1 MPEKPSAVFLDTATV
16 GPGVDMSALEALLD
30 IEYYESTDKQDVAQR
45 IADREIVIVNKT
57 RIDRAAIEAA
67 KRVKLIVLTATGTD
81 NVDSRAAQEASIGV
95 ANTRDYCNTSVVQH
109 VFGLI
114 LSLTQHT
121 HRYDALVSTGAW
133 QRSNTFALFDYPIRE
148 LAGCNLGVVGY
159 GSLGQSVAE
168 LGRCLGMNLLISARP
183 GATDIPQGRLPFDQV
198 LRQSDVLT
206 LHCPLTEHTQHLL
219 GAEAFTAMKRDAILI
234 NTARGGLVDGA
245 ALVKALETG
254 EIAGAGIDV
263 LATEPPNADDPIL
276 STSLPN
282 LIVTPHIAWAAREAR
297 QRAVDQVAANIA
309 DFYAGGRLRRIV

>member
-1 MPEKPSAVFLDTATV
+1 
-16 GPGVDMSALEALLD
+16 MSALEALLD

-114 LSLTQHT
+114 LGLTQHT

-168 LGRCLGMNLLISARP
+168 LGRCLGMNVLISARP

-254 EIAGAGIDV
+254 EIAGAGIVV
-263 LATEPPNADDPIL
+263 LPTEPPNADDPIL
-276 STSLPN
+276 GTNLPN

-297 QRAVDQVAANIA
+297 QRAVDQVAENIA